1 MAEIFKFKTQDQSN
15 MEEFVKSIQ
24 DAVDAVDAGYIN
36 NALLVAKNKDN
47 EVIIGE
53 CNMNPALE
61 MELIGHLQIHVI
73 NKINMTE

>member
-1 MAEIFKFKTQDQSN
+1 MAEIFKFKTQNQSN

-24 DAVDAVDAGYIN
+24 EAVDAGYIN

-61 MELIGHLQIHVI
+61 MELIGHLQVHVI

>member
-24 DAVDAVDAGYIN
+24 CAVDEGYIN
-36 NALLVAKNKDN
+36 NALLIAKNKDN

-61 MELIGHLQIHVI
+61 MELIGHLQVHVI
-73 NKINMTE
+73 NKINLTE

>member
-24 DAVDAVDAGYIN
+24 SAVDAGYVN

-61 MELIGHLQIHVI
+61 MELIGHLQVHVI
-73 NKINMTE
+73 NKINLTE

>member
-15 MEEFVKSIQ
+15 MEELVKSIQ
-24 DAVDAVDAGYIN
+24 DAVDAVYIN
-36 NALLVAKNKDN
+36 NALLVSKNKDN

-61 MELIGHLQIHVI
+61 MELIGHLQVHVI
-73 NKINMTE
+73 NKINLTE

>member
-1 MAEIFKFKTQDQSN
+1 MAKIFKFKTQDQSN

-24 DAVDAVDAGYIN
+24 DAVDAGYIN

-61 MELIGHLQIHVI
+61 MELIGHLQVHVI
-73 NKINMTE
+73 NKINRTE